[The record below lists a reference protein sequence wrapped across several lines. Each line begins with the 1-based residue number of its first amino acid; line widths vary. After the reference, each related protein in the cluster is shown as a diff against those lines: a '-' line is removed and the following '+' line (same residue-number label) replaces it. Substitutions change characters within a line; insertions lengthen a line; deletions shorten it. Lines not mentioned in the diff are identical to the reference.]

1 MSDIKIKN
9 IKPRIQ
15 YKSDGNT
22 SIYTF
27 SFAIFKPENLEIYFD
42 DIKQTSGYIVSIN
55 DNGGFITFEKP
66 PLKDIIITIYRKIN
80 IERTSDFQV
89 GGAIRAEELNYELDY
104 QMACVQEVADNLSRS
119 MILPPY
125 IPEVNIDFTLPL
137 PDAGKCIVWSQD
149 GKSITNSKININ
161 SVCDELESKKQIAI
175 EQANIAKSKA
185 LQSEE
190 YMKICKEIQKTITPF
205 DKVSYISNCITNISQ
220 DVKFELN
227 DGILILKAGSKIYIP
242 NGFENNG
249 ITPKFDKIVIEKDI
263 SISESFETTG
273 QFFIATNASG
283 TSLVKSSINCTT
295 SGTNEPTDKNATWW
309 YDTSS
314 NIIKRYFQGI
324 IQNDTY
330 SFPIA
335 IVSIHCNDN
344 STIISI
350 DQIFN
355 GFGYIGSTVFVLPDV
370 KGLIPNGRNEDGS
383 LKNIEI
389 NLSSVKIGSCILNAS
404 SIPVWLKENGE
415 IVFSSDIFYDE
426 KTNIIVNTNEKL
438 LQFATI
444 NMDSGV
450 LSNFIP
456 KNAFNAIDR
465 NDRSWLSSLVLPS
478 NRYIELTLGES
489 GSQYIAPA
497 NGWMYLSKL
506 TEGENQYATL
516 NNNTK
521 GYTSG
526 NGVYGKGSA
535 IYCFLPVQKGDIVI
549 ANYTASGTTSI
560 FKFYYAEGEN

>member
-283 TSLVKSSINCTT
+283 TSLVKNSINCTT
-295 SGTNEPTDKNATWW
+295 SGTNEPTDKNATCW

-415 IVFSSDIFYDE
+415 IIFSSDIFYDE

-506 TEGENQYATL
+506 TGGENQYVTL

>member
-415 IVFSSDIFYDE
+415 IIFSSDIFYDE

-506 TEGENQYATL
+506 TGGENQYTTL

-535 IYCFLPVQKGDIVI
+535 IYCFLPVQKGDIVT